1 MIGQAARSTFGPM
14 SPHDLALVLAVIA
27 CTIGGALGGF
37 AIARPEDAIEMVGL
51 KLDPQKTHSIAEVR
65 ATYGGLFLLSHA
77 ATAAA
82 LGYAP
87 SIGAAM
93 ALTLAFAWL
102 GAAVARGYSMVKE
115 DAPTRFNIGALI
127 FEMLM
132 GLALTLPFWSL
143 SGGGG
148 ASVVV

>member
-1 MIGQAARSTFGPM
+1 MSTP
-14 SPHDLALVLAVIA
+14 DLAVFLAVIA
-27 CTIGGALGGF
+27 CVIGGAMGGF
-37 AIARPEDAIEMVGL
+37 AIARPQDVIEMVGL
-51 KLDPQKTHSIAEVR
+51 KLDPDKPHSVAEVR

-87 SIGAAM
+87 TIGAAM

-102 GAAVARGYSMVKE
+102 GAAAARGYSMVRE
-115 DAPTRFNIGALI
+115 DAPTPFSTGALI

-132 GLALTLPFWSL
+132 GLTFALPFWSL
-143 SGGGG
+143 SLSNGG
-148 ASVVV
+148 AGAPVVV

>member
-1 MIGQAARSTFGPM
+1 M
-14 SPHDLALVLAVIA
+14 SISDFAVFLAVIA
-27 CTIGGALGGF
+27 CAIGGALGGF
-37 AIARPEDAIEMVGL
+37 AIARPEDVIGMVGL
-51 KLDPQKTHSIAEVR
+51 RLDPEKPHSAAEVR

-87 SIGAAM
+87 IVGAAM

-102 GAAVARGYSMVKE
+102 GAALARGYSMIRE
-115 DAPTRFNIGALI
+115 DAPTPFNTGALI

-132 GLALTLPFWSL
+132 GLTFALPFWSL
-143 SGGGG
+143 TSAAARSSGG
-148 ASVVV
+148 VLV

>member
-1 MIGQAARSTFGPM
+1 M
-14 SPHDLALVLAVIA
+14 SIPDLAVFLAVIA
-27 CTIGGALGGF
+27 CVIGGALGGF
-37 AIARPEDAIEMVGL
+37 AIARPQDAIEMVGL
-51 KLDPQKTHSIAEVR
+51 KLDPEKPHSLAEVR
-65 ATYGGLFLLSHA
+65 STYGGLFLLSHA

-87 SIGAAM
+87 TLGAAM

-115 DAPTRFNIGALI
+115 DAPTRFNIGALV

-132 GLALTLPFWSL
+132 ALTFALPFWSL
-143 SGGGG
+143 TSLAGLGGGPV
-148 ASVVV
+148 AV

>member
-1 MIGQAARSTFGPM
+1 M
-14 SPHDLALVLAVIA
+14 SPPDLAVILAVIA
-27 CTIGGALGGF
+27 CVIGGALGGF
-37 AIARPEDAIEMVGL
+37 AIARPQDAIEAVGL
-51 KLDPQKTHSIAEVR
+51 KLDPEKPHAIAEAR
-65 ATYGGLFLLSHA
+65 ATFGGLFLLSHA

-87 SIGAAM
+87 GVGAAM

-102 GAAVARGYSMVKE
+102 GAAVARGYSMMKE
-115 DAPTRFNIGALI
+115 DAATPFNTGALV

-132 GLALTLPFWSL
+132 GLTFALPFWSL
-143 SGGGG
+143 SVSIGGGG

>member
-1 MIGQAARSTFGPM
+1 M

-27 CTIGGALGGF
+27 CVIGGALGGF

-51 KLDPQKTHSIAEVR
+51 KLDPEKSHSVAEVR

-102 GAAVARGYSMVKE
+102 GTAVARGYSMVKE
-115 DAPTRFNIGALI
+115 DAPTRFNTAALI

-132 GLALTLPFWSL
+132 GLTFTLPFWSL

-148 ASVVV
+148 GASVVV